1 MITNSDACIL
11 TFVVLY
17 NFAVEMEILSQLLSE
32 LNLNGEGYEEVSAQ
46 RRLMFDEMDME
57 RDDTS
62 SLGCATLSDYN
73 DESLEGQLQE
83 TEDEGVEEEKRRP
96 EREDDD
102 APCHKRR
109 RVVNGE

>member
-1 MITNSDACIL
+1 MITNNDACIL

-32 LNLNGEGYEEVSAQ
+32 LNLNGEGYEEVSSQ

-83 TEDEGVEEEKRRP
+83 TEGEGW
-96 EREDDD
+96 
-102 APCHKRR
+102 RR
-109 RVVNGE
+109 RRGDLRERTMMHLVIKEGE